1 MIEARAARFADA
13 LFLADRLRYEDAREI
28 AGVWGVGA
36 RQGLFLCLLHSD
48 RAFTLVEQGHAVA
61 LCGVTDS
68 RCGGLRIGVPWLL
81 AGERLFGDR
90 RWVVRSSRAWID
102 HLLLDYDVL
111 NNVTDTDNAV
121 HLRWL
126 AWCGFVPLRDIPA
139 YGQSGRPFREFYR
152 VNERRGVHPDS
163 VHDLLLARPVPGG
176 GPSANSPERRLANV
190 GIDLLAVQGTVEPAV
205 LKRTADCLQA
215 LASRIRNAGTQR
227 IEQAALRLLQ
237 EAAPR
242 IAAAEGAGELGAWCE
257 ALAELQVISTLD
269 VGPEPAE
276 VVQSLQPRRLPRLL
290 AEAAAGRLHRRP
302 EAGSE
307 EVQRLFG
314 QMLQHYRSTLTLDH
328 RVTVV
333 HGYRLHAAALGISAA
348 GVNQPLGIPR
358 EAVQDLVSGH
368 YVAEF
373 LCGPGNEGGGGI
385 CLARRS
391 LQQRP
396 MIHGDVLARVGML
409 AGHAPWA
416 GTPLAAALRDGLNQ
430 WAAGGCRVQCL
441 ADAVTV
447 SASLAHAVALHCLPG
462 FRLGGVDSAY
472 AERHGLYRLLRAA
485 ILLTAVDGDLPAIG
499 PLLLDEAAGLLAVS
513 RLDDAL
519 LNPPAGQARERDGPA
534 LLLGQLSALWGPAVA
549 GPDDLV
555 SLCVMLAPG
564 MVVPLAH
571 AAQLPAA
578 LLAWHLAV
586 SGTLPQAIA
595 EVSEIIAK
603 QPSNPRR
610 GLCKFLRR
618 RGAAVGMVGLQQSL
632 KCHAGHSATAA
643 SRPITGS

>member
-48 RAFTLVEQGHAVA
+48 RAFTLVEHGRAVA

-68 RCGGLRIGVPWLL
+68 RCAGLRIGVPWLL
-81 AGERLFGDR
+81 AGEHLFGNR

-111 NNVTDTDNAV
+111 NNLTDTGNAV

-139 YGQSGRPFREFYR
+139 YGESGRAFREFYR
-152 VNERRGVHPDS
+152 VNERRGVHPHS
-163 VHDLLLARPVPGG
+163 VHDLLLARPVPAAGV
-176 GPSANSPERRLANV
+176 SADSPERRLARA
-190 GIDLLAVQGTVEPAV
+190 GIELLADPGSVDPAALRRV
-205 LKRTADCLQA
+205 AECLQA
-215 LASRIRNAGTQR
+215 AGTQR
-227 IEQAALRLLQ
+227 IERAALRLLQ

-276 VVQSLQPRRLPRLL
+276 VAQSLQPRRLPRLL
-290 AEAAAGRLHRRP
+290 AEAAAGRWHRRP
-302 EAGSE
+302 QAGSD
-307 EVQRLFG
+307 EVQRLFR
-314 QMLQHYRSTLTLDH
+314 QMLQHYQRTLTLDQ
-328 RVTVV
+328 RVTAV
-333 HGYRLHAAALGISAA
+333 HGYRLHAAALAVAA
-348 GVNQPLGIPR
+348 EGVNQPLGISR
-358 EAVQDLVSGH
+358 EAVQDLISEH

-373 LCGPGNEGGGGI
+373 LCGAGNEAGGGI
-385 CLARRS
+385 GRARRS
-391 LQQRP
+391 LERRP
-396 MIHGDVLARVGML
+396 MSHGDVLARIGLL
-409 AGHAPWA
+409 AGRVPWA

-441 ADAVTV
+441 ADAVTM

-485 ILLTAVDGDLPAIG
+485 ILLAAVDGDVPTIA
-499 PLLLDEAAGLLAVS
+499 PLFLDEAAGLLAVK
-513 RLDDAL
+513 RLDDVL
-519 LNPPAGQARERDGPA
+519 LSAPAGQVHWREEPA
-534 LLLGQLSALWGPAVA
+534 QLLRQLCATWGPAVA
-549 GPDDLV
+549 GPDDLAA
-555 SLCVMLAPG
+555 LCVMLAPG
-564 MVVPLAH
+564 MVVPVAH
-571 AAQLPAA
+571 AVQLPAA
-578 LLAWHLAV
+578 LLVWHLTV
-586 SGTLPQAIA
+586 CGTLPDALA
-595 EVSEIIAK
+595 EVGEIFTG
-603 QPSNPRR
+603 QPSDPRH
-610 GLCKFLRR
+610 GLRKFLRR

-643 SRPITGS
+643 NRPIGS